1 MLICLSTLQ
10 KVEKLPQN
18 NNQLKALLL
27 PRQHLLLPQLLKTL
41 KLLKLQLLLLI
52 MQMPPQTK

>member
-1 MLICLSTLQ
+1 MLICLSTLL

-41 KLLKLQLLLLI
+41 KLKLQLLLLI